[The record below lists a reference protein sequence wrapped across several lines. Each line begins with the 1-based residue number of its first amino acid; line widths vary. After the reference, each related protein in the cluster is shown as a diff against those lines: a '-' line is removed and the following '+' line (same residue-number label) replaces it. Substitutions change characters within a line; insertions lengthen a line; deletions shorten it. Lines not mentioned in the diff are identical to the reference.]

1 LGSADENVVWP
12 DKKLVI
18 AGVQSTWGQKSHTPL
33 SHSGRISIMQ
43 TNERRSK
50 MKRNVGTIDR
60 VLRVV
65 VGIALVVV
73 GFGVLEGTAGI
84 VVGVIGL
91 IPLATGLIGWC
102 PLYSLFKLRTSK
114 QA

>member
-1 LGSADENVVWP
+1 
-12 DKKLVI
+12 
-18 AGVQSTWGQKSHTPL
+18 
-33 SHSGRISIMQ
+33 
-43 TNERRSK
+43 

-60 VLRVV
+60 VLRVLA
-65 VGIALVVV
+65 GIALVVV
-73 GFGVLEGTAGI
+73 GFAVLGGTVGI

-114 QA
+114 QT